1 LVRKWTEE
9 VMNSGEAAGHNN
21 AQNNYIYFLTVE
33 RIKLLKKDQ
42 SSAKSCH

>member
-9 VMNSGEAAGHNN
+9 VMNCGEEAGHNN

-33 RIKLLKKDQ
+33 SIKRVKID
-42 SSAKSCH
+42 